1 MGMAEGKDLEEAR
14 TGLLAQIG
22 TTANASEEAENQRL
36 KQVEAGAPT
45 NAFGGLRDRTE
56 IDFPYPEWRLQRAA
70 LKEYRRTLE
79 EFRQTGAVAE
89 KELGDFCHLIN
100 PPNLPGIVF
109 LAYCAACEEIERWQE
124 EQAKPEVPFSRSD
137 ALGGDAQPEP
147 EEQESERD
155 RAEDDENAAEDEEGA
170 EGRER
175 EADAARLRTLLE
187 ERRRLGRAQE
197 VLSPERPVRVS
208 AAVEPVRTPVI
219 LRGVEFEPHAPGHWT
234 RRDPRLPQLDIAP
247 PPADLPAA
255 DDQTETLLNAIIG
268 ECHFL
273 MREVAFRSLCQE
285 QAAEDRVNWVGAA
298 LRMAETGA
306 KVAKSV
312 ARLRHGPK
320 IQESHH
326 KVTVENKVA
335 VVAQGGG
342 GPSL

>member
-1 MGMAEGKDLEEAR
+1 MAEGKALEQAR
-14 TGLLAQIG
+14 TGLSTQIA
-22 TTANASEEAENQRL
+22 TANAPEEAENQR
-36 KQVEAGAPT
+36 VEQADPVAAEGC
-45 NAFGGLRDRTE
+45 FDGLRDRAE
-56 IDFPYPEWRLQRAA
+56 NQFPYPEGRLRCAA
-70 LKEYRRTLE
+70 AREYRRTLE

-124 EQAKPEVPFSRSD
+124 EQAKPEVPCSRSD
-137 ALGGDAQPEP
+137 ALAEHAQPEL
-147 EEQESERD
+147 EEEESGRD
-155 RAEDDENAAEDEEGA
+155 GAEDDKNAGEDEEEA

-175 EADAARLRTLLE
+175 EDDAAMLRRLLE
-187 ERRRLGRAQE
+187 ERRRLGQAQE
-197 VLSPERPVRVS
+197 VLSPEPPAYIPVV
-208 AAVEPVRTPVI
+208 VEPVRTPVI

-247 PPADLPAA
+247 PPAELPAA

-342 GPSL
+342 GPTP